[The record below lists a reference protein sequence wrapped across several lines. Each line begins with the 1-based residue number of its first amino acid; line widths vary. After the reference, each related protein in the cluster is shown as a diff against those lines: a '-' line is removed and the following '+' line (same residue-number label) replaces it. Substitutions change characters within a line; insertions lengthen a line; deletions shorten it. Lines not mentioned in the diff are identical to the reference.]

1 MGAPQLSPLPPTPVQ
16 SAPLSSPPYH
26 KTLTNIH
33 FQSSS
38 PRVMNNRRGGGV
50 RAGRHW
56 LPSLHNPLPLLFIY
70 SLTR

>member
-38 PRVMNNRRGGGV
+38 PSVMNNSRGGG
-50 RAGRHW
+50 RCGQADTG
-56 LPSLHNPLPLLFIY
+56 SLLSITLYLY
-70 SLTR
+70 YLYTV